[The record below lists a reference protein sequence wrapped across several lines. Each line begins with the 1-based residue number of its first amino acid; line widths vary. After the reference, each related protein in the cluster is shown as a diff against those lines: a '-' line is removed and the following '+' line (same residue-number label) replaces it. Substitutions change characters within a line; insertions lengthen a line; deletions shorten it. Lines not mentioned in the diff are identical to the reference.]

1 MEETIK
7 KYLNIEPRKFVG
19 EVSEV
24 RLLTGG
30 NSSNHD
36 NYKVTG
42 KEGSFVFRLARGGD
56 LINQASLS
64 DEYTILKMVES
75 YNIAPRVFE
84 INLEWPHGVYII
96 EEYFEG
102 KPLSD
107 FQKLEESVFDKVIHL
122 IVQTSEMRINEDK
135 FPFKFSYSSYV
146 NNFKSWESRLE
157 EIMKSYPD
165 KQESMKKM
173 KQISD
178 KVKTILQENED
189 LLSKAPREFVY
200 NDVHPG
206 NIFLNNDG
214 EVKFIDWQ
222 KVSLGDPSFMIA
234 LLVKRFSHL
243 WGIEKK
249 EFRNKVVREYL
260 KLKQIDNLDTLI
272 DMRILERTVADM
284 WWVVR
289 ESAKKGEKF
298 IELEDNKHYREAEDL
313 LSVE

>member
-1 MEETIK
+1 
-7 KYLNIEPRKFVG
+7 
-19 EVSEV
+19 
-24 RLLTGG
+24 
-30 NSSNHD
+30 
-36 NYKVTG
+36 
-42 KEGSFVFRLARGGD
+42 
-56 LINQASLS
+56 
-64 DEYTILKMVES
+64 
-75 YNIAPRVFE
+75 
-84 INLEWPHGVYII
+84 
-96 EEYFEG
+96 
-102 KPLSD
+102 
-107 FQKLEESVFDKVIHL
+107 
-122 IVQTSEMRINEDK
+122 
-135 FPFKFSYSSYV
+135 
-146 NNFKSWESRLE
+146 
-157 EIMKSYPD
+157 MKSYPD